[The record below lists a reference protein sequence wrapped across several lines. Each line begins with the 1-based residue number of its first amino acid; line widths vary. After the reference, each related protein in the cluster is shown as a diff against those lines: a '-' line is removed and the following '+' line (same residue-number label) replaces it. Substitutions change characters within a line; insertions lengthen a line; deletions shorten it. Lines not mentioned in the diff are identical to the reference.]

1 MSLLNLLE
9 RYHEEVPLRTRI
21 RELALMIA
29 MLAALV
35 AVAVGLV
42 FWMGLA

>member
-42 FWMGLA
+42 FWMELA

>member
-21 RELALMIA
+21 QELALMIA
-29 MLAALV
+29 MLVALE
-35 AVAVGLV
+35 AIAVGLV

>member
-1 MSLLNLLE
+1 MYLLNLLE

-29 MLAALV
+29 MLAALL
-35 AVAVGLV
+35 AVAVLLV
-42 FWMGLA
+42 SWMGLA

>member
-1 MSLLNLLE
+1 MFLLNLVE

-29 MLAALV
+29 MLAALL
-35 AVAVGLV
+35 AVAVLLV